1 MYYLTKMKIEDI
13 VFWVI
18 ISLIIATALW
28 LLSGSPPEANALVSI
43 ALFVA
48 ASELLIWKALFSTDK
63 KTAIGFEKVRT
74 EIQILKK
81 DLNYQLNEIK
91 NLIKK

>member
-48 ASELLIWKALFSTDK
+48 ASEILIWRKLFDIDK
-63 KTAIGFEKVRT
+63 KNAVGFEKVRT

>member
-1 MYYLTKMKIEDI
+1 MYYLAKMKIEDV

-48 ASELLIWKALFSTDK
+48 ASEILIWRKLFDVDK
-63 KTAIGFEKVRT
+63 KNAVGFEKV
-74 EIQILKK
+74 KN
-81 DLNYQLNEIK
+81 DLEYIK
-91 NLIKK
+91 NKL

>member
-1 MYYLTKMKIEDI
+1 MYYLAKMKIEDV

-48 ASELLIWKALFSTDK
+48 ASEILIWRKLFDIDK
-63 KTAIGFEKVRT
+63 KNAVGFEKVRT

>member
-1 MYYLTKMKIEDI
+1 MYYLAKMKIEDV

-28 LLSGSPPEANALVSI
+28 MLSGSPPEANALVSI

-48 ASELLIWKALFSTDK
+48 ASEILIWRKLFDIDK
-63 KTAIGFEKVRT
+63 KNAVGFEKV
-74 EIQILKK
+74 KN
-81 DLNYQLNEIK
+81 DLEYIK
-91 NLIKK
+91 NKL